1 MTQPNSDPHIKIIV
15 GSPEGASTIEHVPGA
30 TLETAREVA
39 ALLMHSATSPS
50 VQPPARKTVEAEMDQ
65 LAADKIS

>member
-1 MTQPNSDPHIKIIV
+1 MTQPNSDPHIKLIV
-15 GSPEGASTIEHVPGA
+15 GAPEVASTIERLTGA

-50 VQPPARKTVEAEMDQ
+50 AQPPARKAVEAEMDQ